1 MPLRRGDV
9 SRVAELSLSLTLL
22 LFCDARCFFARRLA
36 GRGFGAYWCRGSA
49 TVSFQERKSAAA
61 RASFFAVDCI
71 RARAALK
78 KAEWLTRIALLLH
91 GTLLKHSRATKH
103 CSLQQVRRLRPRA
116 QPDDVTAVAA
126 FIGGNDERLA
136 PGQ

>member
-9 SRVAELSLSLTLL
+9 PRVAELSLSLTLL

-61 RASFFAVDCI
+61 RASFFAWI
-71 RARAALK
+71 ASEQSGALK
-78 KAEWLTRIALLLH
+78 KAEWLGEYSTGLH

-126 FIGGNDERLA
+126 FISGNERLA
-136 PGQ
+136 PAG